1 MSETFNTIL
10 NKANEISAKLSSLLK
25 KRNEENEML
34 NDPSFDDW
42 FDYMLDAESN
52 DMVDQSDAMDMVDEE
67 YDESM
72 SVIDEKSNDFMSMFD

>member
-42 FDYMLDAESN
+42 FDYM
-52 DMVDQSDAMDMVDEE
+52 VDQSDMDEYDMVEESEEE
-67 YDESM
+67 Y
-72 SVIDEKSNDFMSMFD
+72 NFMYD

>member
-42 FDYMLDAESN
+42 FDYM
-52 DMVDQSDAMDMVDEE
+52 
-67 YDESM
+67 
-72 SVIDEKSNDFMSMFD
+72 

>member
-42 FDYMLDAESN
+42 FDYM
-52 DMVDQSDAMDMVDEE
+52 VDQSDMDESDMVEESEEE
-67 YDESM
+67 Y
-72 SVIDEKSNDFMSMFD
+72 NFMYD

>member
-52 DMVDQSDAMDMVDEE
+52 DMVDQE